1 MLQVTPKNVVIIRSS
16 ARRRCIVFET
26 VNPGLIEALGEVGK
40 VEAIADKRYELY
52 VSKLYQF
59 GEVKK
64 QLKSWRPTRVS
75 LPELVSELTRAL
87 ENALPHVQ
95 GVETAVV
102 DQWKGVVERGRV
114 AVRI

>member
-1 MLQVTPKNVVIIRSS
+1 MLQVAPSNVVIIRSNI
-16 ARRRCIVFET
+16 RRRCIVFET
-26 VNPGLIEALGEVGK
+26 ADPGLIEALGDVGQ
-40 VEAIADKRYELY
+40 VSSIAGGRYQLY

-64 QLKSWRPTRVS
+64 KLKSWPARPP
-75 LPELVSELTRAL
+75 LPELVAELTRAL